1 MADRERNTRE
11 EKHQLSDE
19 ILEKEYDQGVNPLLE
34 AKRQMY
40 EAEGMSNEAAQG
52 IKKNN

>member
-1 MADRERNTRE
+1 
-11 EKHQLSDE
+11 
-19 ILEKEYDQGVNPLLE
+19 LEKEEEDQGVNPLLE

-40 EAEGMSNEAAQG
+40 EAEGMSQEAAQG